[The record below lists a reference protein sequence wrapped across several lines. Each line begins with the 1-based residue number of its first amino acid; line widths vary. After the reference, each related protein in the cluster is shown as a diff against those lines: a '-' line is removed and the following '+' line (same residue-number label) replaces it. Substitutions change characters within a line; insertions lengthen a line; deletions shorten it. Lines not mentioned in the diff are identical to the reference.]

1 VIIMLTISYLIYVL
15 DNLASLIFTS
25 LNNNI

>member
-1 VIIMLTISYLIYVL
+1 MLTISYLIYVL

>member
-1 VIIMLTISYLIYVL
+1 LTISYLIYVL